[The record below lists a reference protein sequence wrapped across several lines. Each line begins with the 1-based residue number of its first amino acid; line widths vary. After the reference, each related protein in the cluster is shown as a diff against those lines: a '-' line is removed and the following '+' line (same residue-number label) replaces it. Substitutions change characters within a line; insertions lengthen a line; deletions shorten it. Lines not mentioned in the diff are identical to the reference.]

1 MSKFHDSAWI
11 KSALLSLGVEEKR
24 ADLLATQQIE
34 RGTEHVAMLSFIQLV
49 RSFLCKVNDEK
60 VIPANR
66 FRWMSPEKLEND
78 KCAKALKRIAN
89 SGVTNEDLKVIMRE
103 AQIMVVED
111 IFTLLDN
118 VSHYDGVPIDGF
130 CLHALSGN
138 FDDPDILIDGLHEMV
153 SMLHYDP
160 EP

>member
-1 MSKFHDSAWI
+1 MSKFRDSAWI
-11 KSALLSLGVEEKR
+11 KTALLSLGVEEKR
-24 ADLLATQQIE
+24 ANLMATEQIE
-34 RGTEHVAMLSFIQLV
+34 RGAAYVAMLSFILLV

-66 FRWMSPEKLEND
+66 FRWMPPEKLEND
-78 KCAKALKRIAN
+78 KCRQALKRIMNA
-89 SGVTNEDLKVIMRE
+89 GVTNEDLKVIMRE
-103 AQIMVVED
+103 AQILVVED

-118 VSHYDGVPIDGF
+118 VSHYDGFPVDGF

-153 SMLHYDP
+153 SMLHDDQ
-160 EP
+160 ET